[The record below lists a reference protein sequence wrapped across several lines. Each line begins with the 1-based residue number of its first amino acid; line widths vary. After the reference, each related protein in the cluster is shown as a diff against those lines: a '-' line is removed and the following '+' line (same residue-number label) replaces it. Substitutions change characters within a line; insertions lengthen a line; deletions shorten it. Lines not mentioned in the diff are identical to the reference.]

1 MQVRLFEQKTL
12 EISIQYLNDSK
23 GNVQAV
29 QLPLSE
35 WEKVLLKIKKYEQ
48 TLRIK
53 SDLVEAF
60 LEVEKIRAG
69 KIKKETL
76 ADFLNEL

>member
-1 MQVRLFEQKTL
+1 MK
-12 EISIQYLNDSK
+12 IAIQYLNDSK
-23 GNVQAV
+23 GNLQAV

>member
-1 MQVRLFEQKTL
+1 MK
-12 EISIQYLNDSK
+12 IAIQYLNDSK

-69 KIKKETL
+69 KIKKET
-76 ADFLNEL
+76 FFS

>member
-1 MQVRLFEQKTL
+1 MKIE
-12 EISIQYLNDSK
+12 IQYLNDSK

>member
-1 MQVRLFEQKTL
+1 MK
-12 EISIQYLNDSK
+12 IAIQYLNDSK